1 MYASHTALSTVLCEK
16 NWKLLMYPTI
26 RSAAPFVWLKPQ
38 GPPTWNGVKFPKEA
52 CQRSGHAGLTE
63 PQWTVASVI
72 SAIK

>member
-1 MYASHTALSTVLCEK
+1 
-16 NWKLLMYPTI
+16 MYPTI